1 MVVEPTKLLGI
12 ETEKNFSMSATH
24 GKYQGEN
31 EAETMALAIS
41 GVLTQDPQIGCEQPL
56 PLRNMFTAVSKAQ
69 WIDVNCGC
77 RREVILSSW
86 FDGHVWYMGY
96 RQNKDNILVQFFP
109 PAWRYHHLWRVQQQ
123 NAMRRNW

>member
-12 ETEKNFSMSATH
+12 ETEKNLSMSATH

-56 PLRNMFTAVSKAQ
+56 
-69 WIDVNCGC
+69 
-77 RREVILSSW
+77 ILSS
-86 FDGHVWYMGY
+86 
-96 RQNKDNILVQFFP
+96 
-109 PAWRYHHLWRVQQQ
+109 
-123 NAMRRNW
+123 